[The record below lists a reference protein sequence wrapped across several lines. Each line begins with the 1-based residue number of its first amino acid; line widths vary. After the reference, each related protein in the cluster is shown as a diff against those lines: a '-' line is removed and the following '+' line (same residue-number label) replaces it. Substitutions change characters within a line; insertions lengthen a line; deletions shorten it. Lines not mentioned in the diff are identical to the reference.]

1 MGPAQ
6 HKVQP
11 QMTAVADHALLVGF
25 GDTICD
31 ETSARVL
38 AFDRA
43 LAASPPAGFVES
55 VPALVNLLIDFDPL
69 VTDHEEVRKSVEL
82 LLKTS
87 SVSQGIGRLHEVEVC
102 YEGALAPD
110 LAAVAQATG
119 LSIEAVIDHHLQGE
133 YQVRMYGFAPG
144 FAYMSGVPQ
153 SIQVPRKPAAV
164 RNIPAGSVLI
174 AGPQCLV
181 TTLTM
186 PTGWSIIGRSSTRI
200 LTGYDCA
207 PFLFDVGDQIR
218 FKRIDLEQFE
228 ARARE
233 GSHA

>member
-1 MGPAQ
+1 MGLAQ
-6 HKVQP
+6 QKVQP

-31 ETSARVL
+31 ETSARVAAL
-38 AFDRA
+38 DRA
-43 LAASPPAGFVES
+43 LAASPPVGFLES

-69 VTDHEEVRKSVEL
+69 VTDHEEVRRSVEL
-82 LLKTS
+82 LLKTPP
-87 SVSQGIGRLHEVEVC
+87 VGQDAGRLHEVEVC

-119 LSIEAVIDHHLQGE
+119 LSIEAVIQCHLQGE

-153 SIQVPRKPAAV
+153 AIQVPRKPAAV

-181 TTLTM
+181 STLTM
-186 PTGWSIIGRSSTRI
+186 PTGWSIIGRSPTRI
-200 LTGYDCA
+200 LTGDEGA

-218 FKRIDLEQFE
+218 FKRIALAQLEAQT
-228 ARARE
+228 RKD
-233 GSHA
+233 SHA